1 MPDAFQINHET
12 IYTALCVICMSE
24 LRRQT
29 LERLPH
35 DHKSRQPRGA
45 GLKGTNLSVH
55 SQANLDTVA
64 FHHSTKPHK
73 SLGWKSPIELS
84 LPSGSFDFRAY
95 WTTIINPVALGL

>member
-45 GLKGTNLSVH
+45 GLKVCVH
-55 SQANLDTVA
+55 PPRRPTV
-64 FHHSTKPHK
+64 
-73 SLGWKSPIELS
+73 LQ
-84 LPSGSFDFRAY
+84 
-95 WTTIINPVALGL
+95 IN